1 GGGAHSMRGIGIAAV
16 QKSLEPCTRSNMR
29 SLPILAVPLLVL
41 AACSHAQ
48 PAPPP
53 AAAEVVAPPAPAPAP
68 APAPEPV
75 ATPVPPPD
83 IAPVSLYFDF
93 DSSDLSPATRDV
105 LQAFFQ
111 QAQNQP
117 DRDIRI
123 EGNCDER
130 GTREYTLALVAA
142 YVVVATF
149 VLGYGYWRLATR
161 QNEQDA
167 KIEQQRQEQQGALS
181 RLQQEADDKRA
192 ADDFEIQ
199 VISLASPHLWK
210 LTQSGR
216 EAATSQRIVAAAAG
230 LLSSKG
236 RPALAQMVEKIRAE
250 SAPIA
255 RSEPRAAVEEPA
267 ASITPP
273 SAWLVLLATLPG

>member
-130 GTREYTLALVAA
+130 GTREYNMALGQRRADAA
-142 YVVVATF
+142 KKY
-149 VLGYGYWRLATR
+149 LENLELDGSSI
-161 QNEQDA
+161 DA
-167 KIEQQRQEQQGALS
+167 
-181 RLQQEADDKRA
+181 
-192 ADDFEIQ
+192 
-199 VISLASPHLWK
+199 ISNGK
-210 LTQSGR
+210 ER
-216 EAATSQRIVAAAAG
+216 
-230 LLSSKG
+230 
-236 RPALAQMVEKIRAE
+236 
-250 SAPIA
+250 
-255 RSEPRAAVEEPA
+255 PRASGHDE
-267 ASITPP
+267 ASWRENRRDDLTPTTGKVADSG
-273 SAWLVLLATLPG
+273 SADQASR